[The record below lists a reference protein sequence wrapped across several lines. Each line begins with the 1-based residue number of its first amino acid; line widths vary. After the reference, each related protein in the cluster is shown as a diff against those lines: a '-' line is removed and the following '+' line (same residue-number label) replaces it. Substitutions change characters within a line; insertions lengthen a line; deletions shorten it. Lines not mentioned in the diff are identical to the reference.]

1 MDRLIGE
8 VTKYVKN
15 GGYCFLLGTD
25 NRSHFLHVKNIDN
38 REVPAVGDLFSF
50 ALHEST
56 TKPGHQE
63 AFDAALVKRK
73 SNKPRVVV
81 PEPGVKS

>member
-25 NRSHFLHVKNIDN
+25 NRSHFLHVKNINN

-63 AFDAALVKRK
+63 AFDAVLVKRR

-81 PEPGVKS
+81 PAEVEL